1 MLESVL
7 LMGGLG
13 LVIGGVLAFAS
24 KIFYVYVDPKVAAID
39 EVLPGANCGGCGFP
53 GCTSNAEAI
62 VAGKSPVD
70 SCVAAGSDVAA
81 AIAEIM
87 GVSLGE
93 KEPEFALPGCRYGV
107 DEADVKYLYDGIDDC
122 RAAALVSGGMK
133 VCDIGCLGFGTCVAA
148 CPFDAL
154 EMGDKGLPV
163 VDQEKCTGCGTC
175 ERVCPKHIIRLT
187 SVTRRIMREYTE
199 DQCITSCQRACPTG
213 IDIREYISL
222 IKDGRY
228 EQAVQVIKERNPFP
242 TVIGRICPAPCEFQ
256 CRRQLVDSP
265 VAINDLKRFVC
276 DIEMKQGSRLMPYSA
291 PQTGRQIAVIGGG
304 VEGLSAAFF
313 SARLGHSPT
322 VFESTTLLGGLL
334 RVAISEDRLPRE
346 VLDWDIQ
353 GILEMGVDAKMS
365 SRAGRDY
372 TIPGLLRN
380 GFDAVFTASGGWD
393 DRVARGDIEDA
404 VSLFPGGYLLIDLL
418 RINTAQN
425 PGISCGDHVVIA
437 GGGGVVYDAVKL
449 CRQLGAENIL
459 VMSRQTPEHAAFDGS
474 RVEAVADGVSVIY
487 NCGITRLFGEE
498 ECLTHLEYIC
508 LDSGEKRVIPAD
520 TLFISSGRF
529 PELVFLRLEQEHLDT
544 EQENQ
549 NTQEKN
555 QNTEQEN
562 QTSEG
567 ESEKESIEKQSIIDQ
582 SGLDEIC
589 EKADLPLKWEG
600 IEVYKKPMSRM
611 EIGLLSREDPT
622 SGYSA
627 AVKAINGG
635 RKAAASIHNLMYN
648 IPLGPDTRPIT
659 SQSII
664 QDVVSLEGVDVF
676 PRQIMPV
683 STECSGR
690 DQGIPLGFTEEMAK
704 NEAGRCLQ
712 CGLLCYAR
720 TEKSEEMDKTPEL
733 SEPAE

>member
-1 MLESVL
+1 MLESVV

-53 GCTSNAEAI
+53 GCASNAEAI

-107 DEADVKYLYDGIDDC
+107 EEADIKYIYDGIDDC

-154 EMGDKGLPV
+154 KMGDKGLPV

-199 DQCITSCQRACPTG
+199 DQCITPCQRACPTG

-304 VEGLSAAFF
+304 VEGLSTAFF

-353 GILEMGVDAKMS
+353 GILEMGVNAKMS
-365 SRAGRDY
+365 SKAGRDY
-372 TIPGLLRN
+372 TVPGLLRN

-393 DRVARGDIEDA
+393 DRVARGDIEDVA
-404 VSLFPGGYLLIDLL
+404 SIFPGGYLLIDLL
-418 RINTAQN
+418 RINTAKD
-425 PGISCGDHVVIA
+425 PGVLCKKNVVIA
-437 GGGGVVYDAVKL
+437 GGGGVVYEAVRL
-449 CRQLGAENIL
+449 CRQLGAETII
-459 VMSRQTPEHAAFDGS
+459 VMSRQKKEDTSFDGS
-474 RVEAVADGVSVIY
+474 KVEALADGVSVIY
-487 NCGITRLFGEE
+487 HSGITKLFGEE
-498 ECLTHLEYIC
+498 DSLTHLEYTC
-508 LDSGEKRVIPAD
+508 LDSGEKHVIPAE
-520 TLFISSGRF
+520 TLFLSSGRF
-529 PELVFLRLEQEHLDT
+529 PEFIFLRT

-549 NTQEKN
+549 KIEEEIQTIEEEN

-562 QTSEG
+562 KTPEAVSE
-567 ESEKESIEKQSIIDQ
+567 EESIMGQ
-582 SGLDEIC
+582 SGVEDIC
-589 EKADLPLKWEG
+589 EKEALPLKWEG
-600 IEVYKKPMSRM
+600 VEVYKKPMSRM

-635 RKAAASIHNLMYN
+635 RKAAASIHNLMYRL
-648 IPLGPDTRPIT
+648 PLGPDTRPIT

-664 QDVVSLEGVDVF
+664 QDVVSLEGVDVV
-676 PRQIMPV
+676 PRNIMPV
-683 STECSGR
+683 STRCSGS
-690 DQGIPLGFTEEMAK
+690 DQGTALGFTEEMAT

-712 CGLLCYAR
+712 CGLICYER
-720 TEKSEEMDKTPEL
+720 THQNAELDNAPEL
-733 SEPAE
+733 TETTE